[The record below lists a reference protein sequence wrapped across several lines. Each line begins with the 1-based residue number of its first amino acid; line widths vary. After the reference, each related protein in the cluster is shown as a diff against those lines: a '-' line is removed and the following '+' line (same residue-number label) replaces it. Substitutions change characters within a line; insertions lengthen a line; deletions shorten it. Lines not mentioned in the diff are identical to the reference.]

1 MSSSLSWGLTVA
13 MFYLKG
19 FAAKSGDEI
28 RFLEDV
34 ENSACLLFLRDAD
47 FYTREDFTMEELH
60 LLTAAA
66 FWSCREGLMLKQ
78 PLFKQ
83 QGRSWV
89 RFSKEQFVLLFPFPW
104 KFCSETQTSFLPT
117 PFLLPTRNSGLIP
130 ANCSTSCRDSAKWI
144 VFS

>member
-1 MSSSLSWGLTVA
+1 MA

-66 FWSCREGLMLKQ
+66 F
-78 PLFKQ
+78 
-83 QGRSWV
+83 
-89 RFSKEQFVLLFPFPW
+89 
-104 KFCSETQTSFLPT
+104 
-117 PFLLPTRNSGLIP
+117 
-130 ANCSTSCRDSAKWI
+130 
-144 VFS
+144 